1 MLNENLNNSIQQI
14 KEQLYNII
22 YPTINSVV
30 DDNMSDEQYECY
42 EDIMDIVNE
51 IDKDFVELEFYL
63 KKMPTL
69 NDENE

>member
-14 KEQLYNII
+14 KDQLYNII

-30 DDNMSDEQYECY
+30 DDDMNDEQYQCY
-42 EDIMDIVNE
+42 EDIMGIVNE

-63 KKMPTL
+63 KKIPTL
-69 NDENE
+69 NNENE

>member
-30 DDNMSDEQYECY
+30 DDNMSDEQYQCY

-63 KKMPTL
+63 KKIPTL

>member
-30 DDNMSDEQYECY
+30 DDNMSDEQYQCY

-69 NDENE
+69 NDDNE

>member
-69 NDENE
+69 NDDNE